1 MILDIKGPIQESV
14 LKSKGV
20 LWSLCLIVRN

>member
-1 MILDIKGPIQESV
+1 MILDIKGSMQESV
-14 LKSKGV
+14 LKQKGV